1 LVCNV
6 VISYHFKG
14 YNTYKY
20 TYINPYTNIK
30 QYGNVIIKK
39 SLQLKQ
45 TFLENYDVNQ
55 NNNST
60 RNSFETINDNKD
72 INTDNMLSKRNYNPF
87 KKAVNKESTSE
98 EKVVKPDDYTNK
110 NYSPFK
116 KLKDYLTPAIS
127 NKISNEESYINK
139 KIDGVNN
146 DSVLVS
152 TNENPSTNELDIKTT
167 STIVNQTGSVK
178 KLETISNRLLNQ
190 WSLSV
195 QDMKKN
201 PMTYVLIPIC
211 AAIIGYITN
220 WVGVNMLFYPLK
232 WTGIPILKIEGQPL
246 GIIGW
251 QGIVP
256 AKRIA
261 MASRIVD
268 ITISKLISIPEV
280 FGQLKPKELA
290 KLLSPTIMD
299 AVPITSVPGISSILN
314 LVLRK
319 TSKSIIK
326 NIENIVDIKTLV
338 VSGLTKNPNVLV
350 NLFQK
355 VGHKELKFLI
365 DSGFGFGF
373 LLGILQMIQWMF
385 LPYNWTLPVGGAIVG
400 YVTNWIALKW
410 IFEPL
415 NPTKIGPFV
424 FQGLFLRRQNEVSK
438 DFSEYI
444 CSKVLTS
451 PNVWQSMLEGP
462 KSNNFVDII
471 KKYTVVPFLS
481 NTVMAKLISDV
492 GGSVTHPIHEY
503 TEKQLNLK
511 NILIQKMNQ
520 MTSVEFEQVLHPIFQ
535 EDEITLIVAG
545 GVLGAISGLLQWYI
559 NVKGMELLKS
569 WWKNM
574 NNKNNKNNN
583 EVLQR

>member
-1 LVCNV
+1 MLYNMIVIV
-6 VISYHFKG
+6 VLLLLLLLNKCDVVVSYYIKG

-20 TYINPYTNIK
+20 THTN
-30 QYGNVIIKK
+30 VLSKK
-39 SLQLKQ
+39 SLILQQ
-45 TFLENYDVNQ
+45 TFHDFNDANNYNTTAI
-55 NNNST
+55 NNN
-60 RNSFETINDNKD
+60 DN
-72 INTDNMLSKRNYNPF
+72 NNNMLSKRNYNPF
-87 KKAVNKESTSE
+87 KKFVNKESISSSNTE
-98 EKVVKPDDYTNK
+98 QNDNDADYSNK

-116 KLKDYLTPAIS
+116 KLEDYVRPVIS
-127 NKISNEESYINK
+127 NVNLDVDE
-139 KIDGVNN
+139 VNN
-146 DSVLVS
+146 NSIPTD
-152 TNENPSTNELDIKTT
+152 TNIIPTTTAEDIKTT
-167 STIVNQTGSVK
+167 PTIDNQSGYIKQT
-178 KLETISNRLLNQ
+178 TIINQLLNQ

-195 QDMKKN
+195 QDLKKN
-201 PMTYVLIPIC
+201 PMNYVMIPIC

-232 WTGIPILKIEGQPL
+232 WTGFPILKIEGQPL
-246 GIIGW
+246 GFIGW

-280 FGQLKPKELA
+280 FGRLKPKELA
-290 KLLSPTIMD
+290 KLLNPTIRD
-299 AVPITSVPGISSILN
+299 ALPIASVPGIGSVLN
-314 LVLRK
+314 FLLRK
-319 TSKSIIK
+319 PSKSIIK
-326 NIENIVDIKTLV
+326 NIENIIDIKTLV
-338 VSGLTKNPNVLV
+338 VSGLTTNPNVLV

-400 YVTNWIALKW
+400 YITNWIALKW

-415 NPTKIGPFV
+415 NPTKIGPFI

-451 PNVWQSMLEGP
+451 PNVWKSMLEGP
-462 KSNNFVDII
+462 KSNNFVNII

-481 NTVMAKLISDV
+481 NSVMAKLITDV

-520 MTSVEFEQVLHPIFQ
+520 MTSAEFEQVLHPIFQ
-535 EDEITLIVAG
+535 EDEITLIIAG
-545 GVLGAISGLLQWYI
+545 GVLGAISGLFQWYV
-559 NVKGMELLKS
+559 NVKGLELLTA
-569 WWKNM
+569 WWKKFKKNC
-574 NNKNNKNNN
+574 NK
-583 EVLQR
+583 